1 MGMPGSSFANEIVGN
16 VLFIYVPLATQTTPP
31 PRSWLPRNE
40 YQDSLCEQLW
50 KKTPVHDIPSSLNED
65 SLSHLPPHWQRCRR
79 DLLQLDSRSLLLELG
94 LDRLGLFLRHVLLN
108 VGRSAVDH
116 ILGLLQ
122 PE

>member
-16 VLFIYVPLATQTTPP
+16 VFFIYVPLATQTIP
-31 PRSWLPRNE
+31 PRRGWLPRNE
-40 YQDSLCEQLW
+40 DQGS
-50 KKTPVHDIPSSLNED
+50 PVRDIPSSLKKI
-65 SLSHLPPHWQRCRR
+65 LYSHLPPHGQRCRR

-116 ILGLLQ
+116 VLGLLQ